1 MSNKI
6 ILVGSGYLGNYLINM
21 LLGKNLS
28 CNIIEITRTKK
39 NRPNTI
45 ESIQMDLDSDNLRLE
60 SFNNGRIIY
69 MVPPSIMS
77 LKDDRM
83 GNFLKNLETINIKK
97 FVYISTS
104 GVYGNCNGAM
114 VDESCKVNPGTNRAK
129 RRVSAELQLTD
140 YCKQKNINLIILRV
154 PGIYG
159 KGRLPIDRI
168 KSGEPIIKK
177 EESRI
182 TNLIHV
188 EDLARLILACFKMD
202 NIHMCEIINV
212 SDGSPVS
219 STDYYERISKILGI
233 RISNYITYEDA
244 RVIYT
249 EKRLSFL
256 NESRVLN
263 VDNMNT
269 MLPGCI
275 KYQSLDDGI
284 RASLE
289 L

>member
-1 MSNKI
+1 
-6 ILVGSGYLGNYLINM
+6 
-21 LLGKNLS
+21 
-28 CNIIEITRTKK
+28 
-39 NRPNTI
+39 
-45 ESIQMDLDSDNLRLE
+45 MDLDSDNLRLE

-263 VDNMNT
+263 VDKMNT

>member
-6 ILVGSGYLGNYLINM
+6 ILVGSGYLGNYIINI
-21 LLGKNLS
+21 LLGNDLS
-28 CNIIEITRTKK
+28 YDIVELARTKK
-39 NRPNTI
+39 NRPDTV
-45 ESIQMDLDSDNLRLE
+45 ESIKIDLDSNNLELK

-69 MVPPSIMS
+69 MAPPSIMS
-77 LKDDRM
+77 LKDERM
-83 GNFLKNLETINIKK
+83 GNFLKSLEIINIKQ
-97 FVYISTS
+97 FIYISTS
-104 GVYGNCNGAM
+104 GVYGNCNGAL
-114 VDESCKVNPGTNRAK
+114 VDESWKVNPSTDRAK

-140 YCKQKNINLIILRV
+140 YCNQRNINLIILRV

-177 EESRI
+177 EESRV
-182 TNLIHV
+182 TNLLHV
-188 EDLARLILACFKMD
+188 EDLARLVVAGLKMD
-202 NIHMCEIINV
+202 NKHMCEIINV
-212 SDGSPVS
+212 SDGNPVS

-233 RISNYITYEDA
+233 KISNYITYEEA

-249 EKRLSFL
+249 EKRLSFM

-263 VDNMNT
+263 IDKMNK
-269 MLPGCI
+269 MLPGCV

>member
-83 GNFLKNLETINIKK
+83 GNFLKNLETINIKQ
-97 FVYISTS
+97 FIYISTS

-114 VDESCKVNPGTNRAK
+114 VDEYCKVNPGTNRAK
-129 RRVSAELQLTD
+129 RRVSSELQLTD

-233 RISNYITYEDA
+233 RINNYITYEDA

-263 VDNMNT
+263 VDKMNT